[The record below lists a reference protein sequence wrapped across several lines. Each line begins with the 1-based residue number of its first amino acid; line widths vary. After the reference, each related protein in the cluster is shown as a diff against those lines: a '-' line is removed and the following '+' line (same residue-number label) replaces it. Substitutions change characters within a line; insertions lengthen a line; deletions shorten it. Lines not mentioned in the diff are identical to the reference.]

1 MNKNFY
7 TSTATGE
14 VWTRPDWKP
23 FPKTAPKDHREIM
36 VFGRWKGD
44 EVKDGKIINHFP
56 GGGNPAFTLARWG
69 SYDSNPKDI
78 ERTSAWMGNGIG
90 GDIMR
95 HNINWTH
102 WCDLPMEPEA

>member
-44 EVKDGKIINHFP
+44 EVKDGKII
-56 GGGNPAFTLARWG
+56 
-69 SYDSNPKDI
+69 KI
-78 ERTSAWMGNGIG
+78 EQENMTPNFKTFKESVPYAS
-90 GDIMR
+90 
-95 HNINWTH
+95 H
-102 WCDLPMEPEA
+102 